1 MSEQENVQNQEPMVL
16 IGDQEYNINEQS
28 DAAKEHYVE
37 AVNLRKQL
45 AELDNQL
52 AAMQRQRVNLQAAL
66 GFRET
71 SLRESIESVEEAEAE
86 VVN

>member
-45 AELDNQL
+45 AELNNQL
-52 AAMQRQRVNLQAAL
+52 VAMQRQRVNLQAAL
-66 GFRET
+66 GFREA
-71 SLRESIESVEEAEAE
+71 SLKESIESVDNAEKA
-86 VVN
+86 VN